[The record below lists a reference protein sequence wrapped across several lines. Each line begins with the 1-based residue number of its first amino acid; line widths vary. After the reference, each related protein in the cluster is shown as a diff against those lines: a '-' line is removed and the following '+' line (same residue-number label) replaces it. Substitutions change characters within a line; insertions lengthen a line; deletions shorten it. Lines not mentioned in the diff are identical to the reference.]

1 MSEDLSQSKNLPI
14 QLRQY
19 RIIKKIGGGTF
30 GDIYKAEDE
39 ANDAR
44 HVALK
49 LELKD
54 TNHPKL
60 QFEYKTYK
68 CLYPGIG
75 IPRVYSYFVDSKY
88 NAMAMQLLGPSLE
101 DLFKF
106 CSRRFSLK
114 TVLMLAI
121 QMIERIEFVHL
132 KGFLHRDIKPDNFV
146 MDLAVFKQI
155 NQLFIIDFG
164 LAKKY
169 YDPATNE
176 HIPFRSGHHMTGTA
190 RYASINSLL
199 GVELSRRDDMEA
211 LGYVLMYFLRGSLPW
226 QGMSGPREQRYE
238 ILAEKKQSTTPKD
251 LCQGFPDEFATFLI
265 YCRSLLFDMEPNYQL
280 LRRSFTDLFKRLK
293 YVNDGIYDWHTVKT
307 LKRKLDTKQGEVNE
321 DKQEKLSNL
330 TIKK

>member
-1 MSEDLSQSKNLPI
+1 MSEYFSQSKNLPI
-14 QLRQY
+14 RLRQY
-19 RIIKKIGGGTF
+19 RIIQKIGSGAF

-39 ANDAR
+39 ANDAKQ
-44 HVALK
+44 VALK
-49 LELKD
+49 LELKE
-54 TNHPKL
+54 TNHQKL
-60 QFEYKTYK
+60 QFEFKTYR
-68 CLYPGIG
+68 CLQPGIG
-75 IPRVYSYFVDSKY
+75 IPRVHNYFVDSKY

-121 QMIERIEFVHL
+121 QMIERIEFVHQ

-146 MDLAVFKQI
+146 MNLAVFKQI

-164 LAKKY
+164 LAKKF

-176 HIPFRSGHHMTGTA
+176 HIPFRSGRHMTGTA

-226 QGMSGPREQRYE
+226 QGISGPREQRYE
-238 ILAEKKQSTTPKD
+238 ILAEKKQSTKPKD

-265 YCRSLLFDMEPNYQL
+265 YCRSLLFDMEPDYRL
-280 LRRSFTDLFKRLK
+280 LRRSFTDLFQRMK
-293 YVNDGIYDWHTVKT
+293 YINDGIYDWHAVKT
-307 LKRKLDTKQGEVNE
+307 LKRKPDTKQGEVNE
-321 DKQEKLSNL
+321 DKEEKLSNL
-330 TIKK
+330 TI